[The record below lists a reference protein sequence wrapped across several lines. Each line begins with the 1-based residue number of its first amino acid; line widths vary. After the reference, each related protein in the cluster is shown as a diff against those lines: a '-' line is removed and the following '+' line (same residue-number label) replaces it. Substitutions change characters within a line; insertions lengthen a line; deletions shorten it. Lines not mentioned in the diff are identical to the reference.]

1 MALATRPPSSTQP
14 QPDPDLQTGLQYLRA
29 GWFDRAEPLFRSAL
43 ARHGERPDI
52 LHFLAVCLSQRGA
65 LSDAEALWRKALA
78 KDPNE
83 PMLSYNLGLVAR
95 RQGRLDEAARR
106 FRETVRRSP
115 AHVEARL
122 ALASIYMDLNR
133 FAAAEREL
141 IEFVTNVDQGIQQGG
156 EGLKPLQARARN
168 MLGYALYRLGHYS
181 AAIEVLDLAVVDA
194 GEDGARR
201 AQILGDRAL
210 ALSALGHHDEAIAE
224 AGRALELAPESAAL
238 NHILGFVL
246 HFAGRPSDAIGPI
259 ERALEIDPGF
269 MAGFNTLALAQ
280 AATGQGDAAVD
291 VPQRALRHNPLNP
304 DAVLQLSH
312 LHIERGSFAEALETL
327 EPYLKE
333 APDSVRA
340 LNNQGLALR
349 GLKRFDEARR
359 ALKRASRLS
368 TDDPMVL
375 TNLGRVLLD
384 LGRAAEARSLHEH
397 ALRGLPGDSRL
408 LGHYGTC
415 LAALGERDKARETL
429 DAALAADPN
438 NAEAMTARLSL
449 DA

>member
-1 MALATRPPSSTQP
+1 
-14 QPDPDLQTGLQYLRA
+14 
-29 GWFDRAEPLFRSAL
+29 
-43 ARHGERPDI
+43 
-52 LHFLAVCLSQRGA
+52 
-65 LSDAEALWRKALA
+65 
-78 KDPNE
+78 
-83 PMLSYNLGLVAR
+83 
-95 RQGRLDEAARR
+95 
-106 FRETVRRSP
+106 
-115 AHVEARL
+115 
-122 ALASIYMDLNR
+122 
-133 FAAAEREL
+133 
-141 IEFVTNVDQGIQQGG
+141 
-156 EGLKPLQARARN
+156 
-168 MLGYALYRLGHYS
+168 
-181 AAIEVLDLAVVDA
+181 
-194 GEDGARR
+194 
-201 AQILGDRAL
+201 
-210 ALSALGHHDEAIAE
+210 
-224 AGRALELAPESAAL
+224 
-238 NHILGFVL
+238 VL

-291 VPQRALRHNPLNP
+291 VLQWALRHNPLNP

-327 EPYLKE
+327 ELYLKE

>member
-1 MALATRPPSSTQP
+1 MR
-14 QPDPDLQTGLQYLRA
+14 
-29 GWFDRAEPLFRSAL
+29 FM
-43 ARHGERPDI
+43 I
-52 LHFLAVCLSQRGA
+52 L
-65 LSDAEALWRKALA
+65 RKADKATEAGVMPSEKLLTAIGSYMEEMA
-78 KDPNE
+78 KAGV
-83 PMLSYNLGLVAR
+83 LL
-95 RQGRLDEAARR
+95 
-106 FRETVRRSP
+106 
-115 AHVEARL
+115 
-122 ALASIYMDLNR
+122 
-133 FAAAEREL
+133 
-141 IEFVTNVDQGIQQGG
+141 GG

-181 AAIEVLDLAVVDA
+181 AAIEVLDQALVDA

-201 AQILGDRAL
+201 AQILGDRSL
-210 ALSALGHHDEAIAE
+210 ALGALGHHDEAIAE
-224 AGRALELAPESAAL
+224 AGRALELAPDSAAL

-269 MAGFNTLALAQ
+269 MAGFKTLALAQ
-280 AATGQGDAAVD
+280 AATGKGDAAVD
-291 VPQRALRHNPLNP
+291 VLQRALRHNPL
-304 DAVLQLSH
+304 DADTVLQLSY
-312 LHIERGSFAEALETL
+312 LHVERGSFAAALETL

-333 APDSVRA
+333 APDNVRA

-408 LGHYGTC
+408 LGHYGAC

-429 DAALAADPN
+429 EKALVARFPDLELSCSAELPFFRPAEPAILIEGAGLKAARSGFQAPPYARHNPGYEWLGGFG
-438 NAEAMTARLSL
+438 AEIE
-449 DA
+449 

>member
-1 MALATRPPSSTQP
+1 M
-14 QPDPDLQTGLQYLRA
+14 
-29 GWFDRAEPLFRSAL
+29 
-43 ARHGERPDI
+43 
-52 LHFLAVCLSQRGA
+52 
-65 LSDAEALWRKALA
+65 
-78 KDPNE
+78 
-83 PMLSYNLGLVAR
+83 
-95 RQGRLDEAARR
+95 
-106 FRETVRRSP
+106 
-115 AHVEARL
+115 
-122 ALASIYMDLNR
+122 
-133 FAAAEREL
+133 
-141 IEFVTNVDQGIQQGG
+141 
-156 EGLKPLQARARN
+156 
-168 MLGYALYRLGHYS
+168 
-181 AAIEVLDLAVVDA
+181 
-194 GEDGARR
+194 
-201 AQILGDRAL
+201 
-210 ALSALGHHDEAIAE
+210 
-224 AGRALELAPESAAL
+224 
-238 NHILGFVL
+238 L

-269 MAGFNTLALAQ
+269 MAGFKTLALAQ

-291 VPQRALRHNPLNP
+291 VLQRALRHNPLDP

-333 APDSVRA
+333 APDNVRA

-415 LAALGERDKARETL
+415 LAALGERDRARETL